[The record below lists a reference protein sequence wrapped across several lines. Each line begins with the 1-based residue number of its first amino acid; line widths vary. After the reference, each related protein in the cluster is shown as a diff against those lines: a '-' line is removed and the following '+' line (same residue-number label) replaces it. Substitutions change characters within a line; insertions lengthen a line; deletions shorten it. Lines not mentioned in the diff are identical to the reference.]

1 MRPLLP
7 LLLTLALAGCSTESR
22 TVEEVMRLRE
32 QALATADAS
41 LYASLISPLYQD
53 KGLDFREKRTEL
65 AKTLSDFG
73 PVSYRS
79 LSRTVTVNRGDATVT
94 GKYAMKVTVKGKP
107 LEITGEETIRL
118 RRETDGWK
126 IVGGI

>member
-32 QALATADAS
+32 QALATADTK
-41 LYASLISPLYQD
+41 LYASLISPGYQD
-53 KGLDFREKRTEL
+53 KGIDCQAKRTEI

-79 LSRTVTVNRGDATVT
+79 LSRTVSVSGGDATVT
-94 GKYAMKVTVKGKP
+94 GRYAMKVTVKGTP
-107 LEITGEETIRL
+107 LEITGEEAIRL
-118 RRETDGWK
+118 RRETGGWK

>member
-7 LLLTLALAGCSTESR
+7 LLLALALAGCSTESR

-32 QALATADAS
+32 QALATADAR
-41 LYASLISPLYQD
+41 LYASLISPGYRE
-53 KGLDFREKRTEL
+53 KGLDCRAKRAEL

-79 LSRTVTVNRGDATVT
+79 LSRTVTVNHDAATVT
-94 GKYAMKVTVKGKP
+94 GRYAMKVTAKGAP
-107 LEITGEETIRL
+107 LEITGVETIRL
-118 RRETDGWK
+118 RREADGWK